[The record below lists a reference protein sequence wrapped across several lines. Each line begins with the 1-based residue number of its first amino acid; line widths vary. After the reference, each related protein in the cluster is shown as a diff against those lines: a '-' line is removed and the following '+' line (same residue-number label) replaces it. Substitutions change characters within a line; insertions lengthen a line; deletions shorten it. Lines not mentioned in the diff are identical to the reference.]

1 MTYQMLMTKTKTKT
15 TGDNRKSRRRN
26 REDRKKKKQQKI
38 DDELAA
44 AEEKKQQKK
53 DQKKADKL
61 KLKYRDR
68 ATRRERREGKSNV
81 DYYDSQDTKHVDE
94 EMSKYLGGDQEH
106 TVRIYLKVLIT
117 HCLKR

>member
-1 MTYQMLMTKTKTKT
+1 
-15 TGDNRKSRRRN
+15 
-26 REDRKKKKQQKI
+26 
-38 DDELAA
+38 LAA

-61 KLKYRDR
+61 KLKYRDRDR

-94 EMSKYLGGDQEH
+94 EMSKYLGGDEEH
-106 TVRIYLKVLIT
+106 MVRI
-117 HCLKR
+117 